1 MSAVILGFFAGTLS
15 VLSPCVLPVLP
26 IVVASALQRHAHGP
40 LAVAA
45 GFVLSSAGT
54 GLAFAAVGFSGG
66 VDRDVVRTV
75 AAVVMAVAG
84 VALLV
89 PGVRDGFAHVV
100 APLASGADALTA
112 RLPSG
117 LLGQAALGVLLGVV
131 WTPCTGPALAAAV
144 TLAARTE
151 NIVRATAVMLAFGAG
166 AVLPVL
172 LVAYGSRR
180 ALVARGL
187 ALAKVAAIAQ
197 PALGVVLL
205 AIGVLTWTGA
215 DWLVE
220 TWILDHM
227 PAWMLDLATRL

>member
-1 MSAVILGFFAGTLS
+1 VSAVILGFFAGTLS

-45 GFVLSSAGT
+45 GFVVASTGT
-54 GLAFAAVGFSGG
+54 GLAFAALGFSGG
-66 VDRDVVRTV
+66 VDRDVVRTA

-89 PGVRDGFAHVV
+89 PRVQEGFTRVV
-100 APLASGADALTA
+100 APLASGAGALTT

-151 NIVRATAVMLAFGAG
+151 SIARAAAVMLAFGAG
-166 AVLPVL
+166 AMLPVL

-180 ALVARGL
+180 TFIARGHQ
-187 ALAKVAAIAQ
+187 LAKVAAIAR
-197 PALGVVLL
+197 PVFGVVLL

-215 DWLVE
+215 DRVVE
-220 TWILDHM
+220 TWMLDHM